1 LDRRVKEDIFVNLAR
16 IRMVGI
22 WVSMTV
28 CVLFTASCGLLGGSE
43 EGAEEKTAQV
53 TVWSERFEIFL
64 EHRLIVANRP
74 TKFITH
80 VSDLVTLEPRREGA
94 VTFILRPG
102 SGTPLTH
109 VEPKP
114 ARDGIYIPELTFPT
128 PGEWHVSLLIPL
140 AGGDYTVELPPLM
153 VFVSAD
159 EAARAPEPE
168 SPEGISFL
176 KEQQWKIRTGTE
188 PVTKRPVTE
197 RLRLAG
203 VVAVRP
209 GSKATVTPPVAG
221 QLAPPPGLAWPQL
234 GSRVEAGQVL
244 GLIQPH
250 LVGSDLLTFLN
261 SQQQIQAMELEL
273 TVKGAEAEAEAIRSR
288 VGLTQV
294 EQVLQRVQTLFKQ
307 NARSAREL
315 EEAEFAVRK
324 TKADL
329 SAAEALKTT
338 YERAK
343 KQLAGRPRVVEPTSG
358 MPAVELKAPIAG
370 LITAVN
376 ATVGEHLP
384 TDHAVF
390 SIVNTETVLIE
401 AQVPEWDLGRLSA
414 SHGATYEA
422 SHTPGSF
429 VPILGDEG
437 GAFIYLGSSVDE
449 KRRTVSLVYEVPNP
463 DGHLR
468 IGMSLQVY
476 VETARVEEALAIP
489 TSALVDEDGRAVV
502 FVQLSGETFEKRDL
516 TLGIRDG
523 VFVQVLSGVSEGERV
538 VTQGAYAIRLAS
550 VSTIIPAHG
559 HSH

>member
-22 WVSMTV
+22 WASMTV
-28 CVLFTASCGLLGGSE
+28 CVLFTASCGRLGGSE

-64 EHRLIVANRP
+64 EHRLIVANRA

-140 AGGDYTVELPPLM
+140 SGEDYTVELPPFM
-153 VFVSAD
+153 VFASAE

-176 KEQQWKIRTGTE
+176 KEQQWKIRTKTE

-221 QLAPPPGLAWPQL
+221 HLAPPPGLAWPQL
-234 GSRVEAGQVL
+234 GRRVEAGQVL
-244 GLIQPH
+244 ALVQPH
-250 LVGSDLLTFLN
+250 LVGSDLLTFIT

-273 TVKGAEAEAEAIRSR
+273 TVKAAEADAEAIRAR
-288 VGLTQV
+288 VALTQG

-324 TKADL
+324 AKADM

-343 KQLAGRPRVVEPTSG
+343 KQLAARPRMVEPTTG
-358 MPAVELKAPIAG
+358 MPAVELKAPISG
-370 LITAVN
+370 LVTAVN
-376 ATVGEHLP
+376 ATVGEHLD

-429 VPILGDEG
+429 VPILGEG
-437 GAFIYLGSSVDE
+437 GGALIYLGPSVDD
-449 KRRTVSLVYEVPNP
+449 KRRTVSLVYEVPNL
-463 DGHLR
+463 DGRLR

-476 VETARVEEALAIP
+476 VETTRVEEALAIP

-523 VFVQVLSGVSEGERV
+523 VFVQVLSGVSKGERV

-550 VSTIIPAHG
+550 VSTTIPAHG